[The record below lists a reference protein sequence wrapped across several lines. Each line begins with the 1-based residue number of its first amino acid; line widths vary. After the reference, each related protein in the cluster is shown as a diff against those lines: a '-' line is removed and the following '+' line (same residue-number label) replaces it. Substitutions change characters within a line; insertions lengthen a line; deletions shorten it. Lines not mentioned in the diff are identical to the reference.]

1 MADVDEI
8 RVIGADH
15 RDSTAGSPTL
25 GGQRAGWEHFPHGA
39 DIGVRGWGATAA
51 AAFEQ
56 AALATSAIVVDPSLI
71 RSETAVDLS
80 CEAASL
86 EDLLVE
92 WLNAVIFEM
101 STRQMV
107 FGAFT
112 VEIDGQ
118 RLTAAARGE
127 RFDPDRHDGGVE
139 PKGATYTMLR
149 VAHRGDGAWEAQCVV
164 DV

>member
-1 MADVDEI
+1 MSGVSTLSGR
-8 RVIGADH
+8 RV
-15 RDSTAGSPTL
+15 
-25 GGQRAGWEHFPHGA
+25 GWEHFPHGA
-39 DIGVRGWGATAA
+39 DIGVRGWGSDVA

-56 AALATSAIVVDPSLI
+56 AALSTTAIVVDPSLI
-71 RSETAVDLS
+71 RLVTAVDIS

-107 FGAFT
+107 FGSFT
-112 VEIDGQ
+112 VRIDDH
-118 RLTAAARGE
+118 RLTASARGE
-127 RFDPDRHDGGVE
+127 MLDPDRHDPGLE
-139 PKGATYTMLR
+139 SKGATYTMLR
-149 VAHRGDGAWEAQCVV
+149 VTQRGGGTWEAQCVV

>member
-1 MADVDEI
+1 MSGV
-8 RVIGADH
+8 
-15 RDSTAGSPTL
+15 PTL
-25 GGQRAGWEHFPHGA
+25 SGQGSGWEHFPHGA
-39 DIGVRGWGATAA
+39 DIGVRGWGHDVA

-56 AALATSAIVVDPSLI
+56 AALATTAIVADPSLI
-71 RSETAVDLS
+71 RPETSVDIT

-92 WLNAVIFEM
+92 WLNALIFEM

-107 FGAFT
+107 FGSFAVT
-112 VEIDGQ
+112 TDEL
-118 RLTAAARGE
+118 RLTASARGE
-127 RFDPDRHDGGVE
+127 LVDPDRHDAGVE

-149 VAHRGDGAWEAQCVV
+149 VTQREDGTWEAQCVV

>member
-1 MADVDEI
+1 MPGVPALSE
-8 RVIGADH
+8 
-15 RDSTAGSPTL
+15 
-25 GGQRAGWEHFPHGA
+25 QRAGWEHVPHGA
-39 DIGVRGWGATAA
+39 DIGVRGWGNDVA
-51 AAFEQ
+51 AAFDQ
-56 AALATSAIVVDPSLI
+56 AALATTAIVVDPSLI
-71 RSETAVDLS
+71 RLETSVDIS

-107 FGAFT
+107 FGSFM
-112 VEIDGQ
+112 VRIDEH
-118 RLTAAARGE
+118 RLMASARGE
-127 RFDPDRHDGGVE
+127 RLDPGRHDAGVE

-149 VAHRGDGAWEAQCVV
+149 VSRREDGTWEAQCVV

>member
-1 MADVDEI
+1 MSGV
-8 RVIGADH
+8 
-15 RDSTAGSPTL
+15 PTL
-25 GGQRAGWEHFPHGA
+25 SGHSSGWEHFPHGA
-39 DIGVRGWGATAA
+39 DIGIRGRGSDVA

-56 AALATSAIVVDPSLI
+56 AALAATAIVVDPSLI
-71 RSETAVDLS
+71 RLETEVDVT

-92 WLNAVIFEM
+92 WLNVVIFEM

-107 FGAFT
+107 FGSFT
-112 VEIDGQ
+112 VTIDER
-118 RLTAAARGE
+118 RLTASARGE
-127 RFDPDRHDGGVE
+127 ALDPDRHDAGVE

-149 VAHRGDGAWEAQCVV
+149 VAQREDGTWEAQCVV